1 MKTKVYNEQ
10 KKLVASPAE
19 PCLIWLCGTGES
31 NKVNQPPPA
40 FHPSARPR
48 VWSAGLRREWV
59 TSGDITLFVSIMSL
73 CWRNDDRIIVFT
85 YFGRWRGSPEID
97 WDLKLPQNVQ
107 ITTSSHQDKLWLH
120 SYQHSVVSTAT
131 CWSTRAV
138 SWRNLNKVIVGIV
151 DYYLDIRYHYLDEGI
166 GWKKP
171 TVSFILSWGAITSI
185 LSHIKVEIPPIMCL
199 LIPLLM
205 WLYPVKCVWVLC

>member
-1 MKTKVYNEQ
+1 MNHPFNQILKMKTKVYNEQ

-59 TSGDITLFVSIMSL
+59 TSGDITLFVSIMSV

-85 YFGRWRGSPEID
+85 YFRKVERKSG
-97 WDLKLPQNVQ
+97 N
-107 ITTSSHQDKLWLH
+107 WL
-120 SYQHSVVSTAT
+120 
-131 CWSTRAV
+131 RF
-138 SWRNLNKVIVGIV
+138 K
-151 DYYLDIRYHYLDEGI
+151 
-166 GWKKP
+166 
-171 TVSFILSWGAITSI
+171 ITSKCGNNNNSPPRQI
-185 LSHIKVEIPPIMCL
+185 MITFIPTFRRLFTTCICL
-199 LIPLLM
+199 CYELWTRKI
-205 WLYPVKCVWVLC
+205 